1 MSTRVLILGRAYHYF
16 VRIKALFILTFM
28 RFYQYRSQARRMEND
43 IIMGA
48 YTRAALC
55 PSVAV
60 SHLVSIYVYA
70 SNIEFVRCSNY
81 IFAMPFKR
89 PSSNLARPESQSE
102 TPSSRSP
109 SRPPPAKQRRTSST
123 AAKALPDT
131 KVFIVQAKMDMR
143 TLASLV
149 GLADRETGGVCK
161 NAKDA
166 DVIVTAVSMRRR
178 LERHVP
184 WDIAVRVNI

>member
-1 MSTRVLILGRAYHYF
+1 
-16 VRIKALFILTFM
+16 M
-28 RFYQYRSQARRMEND
+28 RFYQYRSQARRIESD
-43 IIMGA
+43 IIKGA
-48 YTRAALC
+48 YLRAALC
-55 PSVAV
+55 LSVAA
-60 SHLVSIYVYA
+60 SHLAPIHTYA
-70 SNIEFVRCSNY
+70 SNIDSFQRSNY
-81 IFAMPFKR
+81 FVMPFKR
-89 PSSNLARPESQSE
+89 PGLNLARPESQSE

-109 SRPPPAKQRRTSST
+109 SRPPPAKQRKTSST

-184 WDIAVRVNI
+184 WDIAVRVNT